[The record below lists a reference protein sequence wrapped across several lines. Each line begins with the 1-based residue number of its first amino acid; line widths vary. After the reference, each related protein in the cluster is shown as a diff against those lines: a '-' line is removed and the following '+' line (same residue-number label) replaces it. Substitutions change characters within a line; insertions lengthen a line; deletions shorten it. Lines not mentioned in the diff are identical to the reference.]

1 MFGFFKNSRENRIK
15 KNSTII
21 RNLKELEY
29 LSTILSLKSYLIDEE
44 KDGFIDTYN
53 LIRINDTIPMCS
65 KDDEYGIDLLKFVS
79 VEDILT
85 ILKDYEKRFDKE
97 IKYENGLK
105 ILKMLEPTKSCFKLI
120 EYWVKLDV
128 ISHQKYY
135 NDYDYEPKELEEIRS
150 SLNLSSVKNRKM
162 NLTSLNGVVD
172 RVVYDLMKEIYLISY
187 KLINYGRL
195 YSFKKEPNYLIKNR
209 LTIDEIVEGK
219 KYVDYEIKKMIL

>member
-1 MFGFFKNSRENRIK
+1 M
-15 KNSTII
+15 
-21 RNLKELEY
+21 
-29 LSTILSLKSYLIDEE
+29 
-44 KDGFIDTYN
+44 
-53 LIRINDTIPMCS
+53 
-65 KDDEYGIDLLKFVS
+65 
-79 VEDILT
+79 
-85 ILKDYEKRFDKE
+85 
-97 IKYENGLK
+97 
-105 ILKMLEPTKSCFKLI
+105 I